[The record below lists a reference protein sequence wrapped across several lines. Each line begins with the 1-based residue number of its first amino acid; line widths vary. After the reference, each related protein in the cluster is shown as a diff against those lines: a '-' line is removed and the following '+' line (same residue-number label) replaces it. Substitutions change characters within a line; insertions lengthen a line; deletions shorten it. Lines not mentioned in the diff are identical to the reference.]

1 MLVAV
6 VMVLVVA
13 GSLLFH
19 FLSPWR
25 ATPIA
30 SNWGFIDDTVGLTFI
45 VTSVGFV
52 AVILFLAY
60 CLFRFPHREGRRAAY
75 EPEKR
80 KLEAWLAGITTVAVI
95 MLLAPGLVVWRQY
108 ISVPKDAS
116 EVEAVGAQWS
126 WSFRLPGEDGKLGA
140 TDVRFIDPTN
150 PLGVNPA
157 DPRGRDD
164 LIVTNGELHLPIGKP
179 VKLLLRSIDVLH
191 DFYVPQIRA
200 KMDLVPGIVTYL
212 WFTPTKV
219 GEYEIL
225 CAAFCGLGHPQMRG
239 KLIVE
244 SEDDYKTWIGA
255 QQSFSQSRKSLSE
268 GMQQARAP

>member
-1 MLVAV
+1 MLVAI

-13 GSLLFH
+13 GSVLFH
-19 FLSPWR
+19 VLSPWR
-25 ATPIA
+25 ETPIA

-45 VTSVGFV
+45 VTTFGFV
-52 AVILFLAY
+52 AVIMFLAY
-60 CLFRFPHREGRRAAY
+60 CLFRFRHQEGRRAAY
-75 EPEKR
+75 EPENQ
-80 KLEAWLAGITTVAVI
+80 KLEGWLAGVTTVAVI
-95 MLLAPGLVVWRQY
+95 LLLAPGLAVWGQY
-108 ISVPKDAS
+108 ITVPSDAS
-116 EVEAVGAQWS
+116 EVEAIGAQWS

-140 TDVRFIDPTN
+140 TDVRFIDSTN

-164 LIVTNGELHLPIGKP
+164 LIVTNGELHLPVGKP
-179 VKLLLRSIDVLH
+179 VKLLLRSVDVLH

-212 WFTPTKV
+212 WFTPTKT

-239 KLIVE
+239 KLVVE
-244 SEDDYKTWIGA
+244 SETDYRTWLGA
-255 QQSFSQSRKSLSE
+255 QQSFSQSRKSLNE
-268 GMQQARAP
+268 GLRQARAP

>member
-1 MLVAV
+1 MHVAV

-45 VTSVGFV
+45 VTGVGFV
-52 AVILFLAY
+52 AVVLFLAY
-60 CLFRFPHREGRRAAY
+60 CLFRFRHHEGRRAAY
-75 EPEKR
+75 EPENK
-80 KLEAWLAGITTVAVI
+80 KLEAWLAGITTLAVI
-95 MLLAPGLVVWRQY
+95 ILLAPGLAVWNQY
-108 ISVPKDAS
+108 ISVPQDAS

-126 WSFRLPGEDGKLGA
+126 WSFRLPGEDGKLGS
-140 TDVRFIDPTN
+140 TDVRFIDSTN

-164 LIVTNGELHLPIGKP
+164 LIVTNGELHLPVGKP
-179 VKLLLRSIDVLH
+179 VKLLLRSVDVLH

-200 KMDLVPGIVTYL
+200 KMDLVPGIVTFL
-212 WFTPTKV
+212 WFTPMKI

-244 SEDDYKTWIGA
+244 SESDYKSWLAA
-255 QQSFSQSRKSLSE
+255 QQSFGQSRKSLKE
-268 GMQQARAP
+268 GIQQARAP

>member
-25 ATPIA
+25 ETPIA

-45 VTSVGFV
+45 VTAIGFV
-52 AVILFLAY
+52 AVILFMAY
-60 CLFRFPHREGRRAAY
+60 CIFRFHHQEGRRAAY
-75 EPEKR
+75 EPENR
-80 KLEAWLAGITTVAVI
+80 KLEAWLAGITTFAVMI
-95 MLLAPGLVVWRQY
+95 LLAPGLAVWGQY
-108 ISVPKDAS
+108 ISVPSDAS

-126 WSFRLPGEDGKLGA
+126 WSFRLPGEDGRLGS
-140 TDVRFIDPTN
+140 TDVRFVDSTN

-164 LIVTNGELHLPIGKP
+164 LIVTDGELHLPVGKP
-179 VKLLLRSIDVLH
+179 VKLLLRSLDVLH

-212 WFTPTKV
+212 WFTPTKT

-225 CAAFCGLGHPQMRG
+225 CAAYCGLGHPQMRG
-239 KLIVE
+239 KLVVE
-244 SEDDYKTWIGA
+244 SESDYQTWRAA
-255 QQSFSQSRKSLSE
+255 QQSFGQSRKSLN
-268 GMQQARAP
+268 GGVRQALAP

>member
-1 MLVAV
+1 MLVAI

-13 GSLLFH
+13 GSVLFH
-19 FLSPWR
+19 VLSPWR
-25 ATPIA
+25 ETPIA

-45 VTSVGFV
+45 VTTFGFV
-52 AVILFLAY
+52 AVIMFLAY
-60 CLFRFPHREGRRAAY
+60 CLFRFRHQEGRRAAY
-75 EPEKR
+75 EPENQ
-80 KLEAWLAGITTVAVI
+80 KLEGWLAAVTTVAVI
-95 MLLAPGLVVWRQY
+95 LLLAPGLAVWGQY
-108 ISVPKDAS
+108 ITVPSDAS
-116 EVEAVGAQWS
+116 EVEAIGAQWS

-140 TDVRFIDPTN
+140 TDVRFIDSTN

-164 LIVTNGELHLPIGKP
+164 LIVTNGELHLPVGKP
-179 VKLLLRSIDVLH
+179 VKLLLRSVDVLH

-212 WFTPTKV
+212 WFTPTKT

-244 SEDDYKTWIGA
+244 SEADYKTWLGV
-255 QQSFSQSRKSLSE
+255 QQSFSQSRKSLNE
-268 GMQQARAP
+268 GTRQARAP